1 MTGLGRVARLLLT
14 AVLLSVFLVA
24 QLRGHDDWWPLGMLG
39 QYGVARD
46 PDGQVVDTYLV
57 GEFADGQRREL
68 PLRVA
73 ETGLARVEL
82 ELALPRLTE
91 DPSGLADVAG
101 AYERAHPGVDVTALE
116 VRQHVH
122 TLVDG
127 GRSGPPEDLLALRW
141 EEP

>member
-1 MTGLGRVARLLLT
+1 MSTVGRVARVVT
-14 AVLLSVFLVA
+14 TVVLLGILLIS

-46 PDGQVVDTYLV
+46 PDGQVIDTYLV
-57 GEFADGQRREL
+57 GELADGGRQEL
-68 PLRVA
+68 PLRVS

-82 ELALPRLTE
+82 ELALPGLRE
-91 DPSGLADVAG
+91 DPSGLEDVAT

-116 VRQHVH
+116 VRQHIH
-122 TLVDG
+122 TLRNG
-127 GRSGPPEDLLALRW
+127 GRDGPPEDVLAVRW